1 MTFGIQP
8 EHCHPVRDRRVKRR
22 GGKPGLVT
30 IRVALV
36 GPTGPETIPVATLA
50 GQEVTISC
58 KPDDRPP
65 VGMDCA
71 LAIDRTSDACSI
83 RPPGPAFGVAC
94 MGPRM
99 DISPTFEPIKTSPS
113 AFIFCDV
120 VRLEEGAAELRPFVH
135 FHPQVELVWFRKV
148 SGSVKLG
155 SDSIPLSD
163 GQAVLL
169 PSMQVHSFATGRT
182 DRDWT
187 LLQIEPFLMEP
198 ILRQPQFR
206 DLASPAILRPPPE
219 VAERIDLLCD
229 WLAGIAALSD
239 RAVEAQRV
247 LELILV
253 LLAGAARAGYAVL
266 PSATRPPDQL
276 QQVLA
281 KIHAEPRTAPTLAQA
296 AQTLNLTESYFSRLF
311 KTRVGMGYA
320 AYVQMHR
327 LNVAA
332 QLLVSGTL
340 QVSQIA
346 YAVGFASA
354 AHFSTVFS
362 QRFGL
367 TPRACRLRAG
377 VGLPGRQK
385 SASE

>member
-1 MTFGIQP
+1 
-8 EHCHPVRDRRVKRR
+8 
-22 GGKPGLVT
+22 
-30 IRVALV
+30 
-36 GPTGPETIPVATLA
+36 
-50 GQEVTISC
+50 
-58 KPDDRPP
+58 
-65 VGMDCA
+65 
-71 LAIDRTSDACSI
+71 
-83 RPPGPAFGVAC
+83 
-94 MGPRM
+94 M
-99 DISPTFEPIKTSPS
+99 DISPTFELVRTHAG
-113 AFIFCDV
+113 AFIFSDV
-120 VRLEEGAAELRPFVH
+120 VRLEAGAPERRPFVH

-169 PSMQVHSFATGRT
+169 PSMQVHSFTTGRSE
-182 DRDWT
+182 RDWV
-187 LLQIEPFLMEP
+187 LLQIEPFLLEP

-206 DLASPAILRPPPE
+206 ALTIPAILRPTPE
-219 VAERIDLLCD
+219 VAGRIDLLSN

-253 LLAGAARAGYAVL
+253 LLAGAARAGDAAL
-266 PSATRPPDQL
+266 ASATRTPDQL

-281 KIHAEPRTAPTLAQA
+281 LIHAEPRTAPTLAQA
-296 AQTLNLTESYFSRLF
+296 ARTLNLTESYFSRLF
-311 KTRVGMGYA
+311 KTRVGIGYA
-320 AYVQMHR
+320 AYLQMHR
-327 LNVAA
+327 LNMAA
-332 QLLVSGTL
+332 QLLLSGTS

-354 AHFSTVFS
+354 AHFSTVFT

-367 TPRACRLRAG
+367 TPRAYRLRAG
-377 VGLPGRQK
+377 VELPGTQE